1 LLPVHPPVIQVNSQV
16 IVHKGIQHHDIV
28 SSATEHNPSHT
39 VVEQVIRDD
48 SPAQLIIE
56 INCLH

>member
-1 LLPVHPPVIQVNSQV
+1 VNSQV
-16 IVHKGIQHHDIV
+16 IVHKGIQHHDII